1 LNTFLKDHVL
11 PAKNKLKTKK
21 YQSEYAIY
29 QSKYAIY
36 RCIYIS
42 DANRKWIYSIKYST
56 LITLKTLLSWMKS
69 QY

>member
-1 LNTFLKDHVL
+1 LNTFLKDDVL

-42 DANRKWIYSIKYST
+42 DVDIIVDST
-56 LITLKTLLSWMKS
+56 LLLM
-69 QY
+69 QTENEYIPLNILR